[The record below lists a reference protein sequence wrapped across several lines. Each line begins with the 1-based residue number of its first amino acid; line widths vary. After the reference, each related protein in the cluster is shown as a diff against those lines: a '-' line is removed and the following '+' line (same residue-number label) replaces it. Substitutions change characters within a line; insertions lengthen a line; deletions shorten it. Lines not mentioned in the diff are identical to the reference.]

1 MRSTL
6 VDNKLLDFLTVLND
20 ASSTDTVWETT
31 VAFMRGLGASHL
43 HVSMDLDRVRP
54 ILLWTSPSW
63 VSEQYLEEIYP
74 DYDPTLEYCREK
86 VTPLFTGAA
95 FIDRQKCFPNSFRS
109 FLMDMTSA
117 EVCSTVQFPIHT
129 GSKRDW
135 GRFSFHTDSGAN
147 DFNRLYA
154 RHGAT
159 MQLAGTLAFN
169 RLRALL
175 IRDKASD
182 VALTQGEREC
192 LLWLSRG
199 LSKNEI
205 ADRLSMRSAT
215 VALRLDSIR
224 RKLDARTLDQ
234 ALVNAVQ
241 LGLVEP

>member
-1 MRSTL
+1 MHNTP
-6 VDNKLLDFLTVLND
+6 VDNELLDFLTVLND
-20 ASSTDTVWETT
+20 APSTDKVWGST

-43 HVSMDLDRVRP
+43 HISMELDRVRP

-63 VSEQYLEEIYP
+63 VSEQYLDEIYP

-95 FIDRQKCFPNSFRS
+95 FMDRQTDFPRSFRR
-109 FLMDMTSA
+109 FLWDLTVA
-117 EVCSTVQFPIHT
+117 DVRSTVQIPIHT

-147 DFNRLYA
+147 EFNRLYA

-159 MQLAGTLAFN
+159 IQLAGTMAFN
-169 RLRALL
+169 QIRALH
-175 IRDKASD
+175 RKDRVSD
-182 VALTQGEREC
+182 IHLTAAEREC

-199 LSKNEI
+199 LRKDEI
-205 ADRLSMRSAT
+205 ADRLDMRSAA
-215 VALRLDSIR
+215 VALHLASTR

-241 LGLVEP
+241 LGLIEP